1 MPERQQ
7 ISFINNIITVKEN
20 NKIYKA
26 AREFA
31 KHGL

>member
-1 MPERQQ
+1 MPERRQ

-20 NKIYKA
+20 NTIYKA

-31 KHGL
+31 EHGL